1 MKCSFVQLTLLPAV
15 AAIAAQARL
24 ENPEDTGVQTEEQ
37 AAAYK
42 GATFQENDST
52 CKDLHVVY
60 RDGFVMVNFVDEEG
74 VRINYDY
81 PTHQLSRVKHY

>member
-1 MKCSFVQLTLLPAV
+1 MKCRFVQIILLAEV
-15 AAIAAQARL
+15 ASIAAQARL
-24 ENPEDTGVQTEEQ
+24 DNQEDTGIQTEEQ

-81 PTHQLSRVKHY
+81 PTHQLGRVKHY